1 MDLRAYY
8 KKVREIENTLSRPF
22 AVVVS
27 VETPDGGKAGVLTEV
42 ATLTAAKQIA
52 EGRARAASTEEANGF
67 HVRNREA
74 KQAADN
80 AASVSRMQFVVVP
93 AKSGP
98 VVSKE

>member
-42 ATLTAAKQIA
+42 ATLTAAKHMA
-52 EGRARAASTEEANGF
+52 EGRARAATTEESNGF
-67 HVRNREA
+67 HARNQEA

-80 AASVSRMQFVVVP
+80 AASVNRMQFVVVP
-93 AKSGP
+93 ANSGP